1 MPDILDTIVARRR
14 EDLAR
19 LGPTLGQPIP
29 AVRERPVVPFLAE
42 KGAILEIKRASP
54 SKGDIAPHLDVPS
67 LCRQYRAAGA
77 RAVSVLTEPH
87 YFKGSLMDLLA
98 ASKSDTDRE
107 QPLAFLRKDFLLTE
121 EEIDVSY
128 RCGADAVLLIA
139 RILETDR
146 LMSMAGRAA
155 ELGLR
160 ALVEI
165 RTREDGEKLR
175 VVSRRY
181 QVLAG
186 VNARDLA
193 TFTIDPLV
201 PAALIGSIP
210 VQAVYESG
218 IRNPETARYAAR
230 LGFEGILVGEE
241 AARRPEAAAA
251 LVSAFQETRSDRVG
265 QFWRS
270 LAERREGLYKADGE
284 TPSANLEL
292 LAGGTVETALR
303 SRPLVKI
310 CGLTRLQDAQYAA
323 ELGADMLGFIF
334 AESKRT
340 ARPDLVREV
349 RRVLN
354 TGQVDAESP
363 LAGATRYTAV
373 HRNARPL
380 PLLVGVITELSS
392 PLAEAAIQLC
402 REGILDVLQWHG
414 DPLLESPLLQE
425 LPHYR
430 VLRIGAAD
438 DIEIAKRLIN
448 SGQVRLLLDTKVEGL
463 AGGTGTM
470 IRSELL
476 DALVEAMPDFK
487 ASGLWLAG
495 GLGPDTVGPVMDRYG
510 PELIDASSRLEAEP
524 GIKDPAKL
532 EAFFMELK
540 GAVSRVKQV
549 ENHIGVRG

>member
-1 MPDILDTIVARRR
+1 MPDILDTIIERRR
-14 EDLAR
+14 EDLER
-19 LGPTLGQPIP
+19 LGPTLGEHIP
-29 AVRERPVVPFLAE
+29 AKRERPVVPFLVE

-54 SKGDIAPHLDVPS
+54 SKGDIAPDLDVSS

-98 ASKSDTDRE
+98 ATRSDTE
-107 QPLAFLRKDFLLTE
+107 QTRPLAFLRKDFLLTE
-121 EEIDVSY
+121 EEIEVSY

-146 LMSMAGRAA
+146 LMSMARRAA

-165 RTREDGEKLR
+165 RSREDGEKLR
-175 VVSRRY
+175 VISKLY
-181 QVLAG
+181 PVLAG

-193 TFTIDPLV
+193 TFSIDPLV

-218 IRNPETARYAAR
+218 IRNSETARYAAR
-230 LGFEGILVGEE
+230 LGFQGILVGEE
-241 AARRPEAAAA
+241 VARRPEAAEA
-251 LVSAFQETRSDRVG
+251 LVSAFQETQVDRIG

-284 TPSANLEL
+284 TPSADQQG
-292 LAGGTVETALR
+292 LAGGTVETAPR

-310 CGLTRLQDAQYAA
+310 CGITRLEDAERAT
-323 ELGADMLGFIF
+323 ELGADMLGFVF

-340 ARPDLVREV
+340 ARPELVREV
-349 RRVLN
+349 RELLKNSMSLETSWFRAA
-354 TGQVDAESP
+354 GQSRISGSNGR
-363 LAGATRYTAV
+363 L
-373 HRNARPL
+373 L

-392 PLAEAAIQLC
+392 PLAKEALKLCKEGVLDAI
-402 REGILDVLQWHG
+402 QWHG
-414 DPLLESPLLQE
+414 DPLLESPVLQE

-430 VLRIGAAD
+430 VLRLGTSE
-438 DIEIAKRLIN
+438 DIATAKQLFG
-448 SGQVRLLLDTKVEGL
+448 SGLVRFLLDTKVEGL
-463 AGGTGTM
+463 AGGTGAM
-470 IRSELL
+470 IRAELL
-476 DALVEAMPDFK
+476 DSLLEALPDLK

-495 GLGPDTVGPVMDRYG
+495 GLGPDTVGPVVGRYQ

-524 GIKDPAKL
+524 GIKDPLKL
-532 EAFFMELK
+532 EAFFAELK
-540 GAVSRVKQV
+540 GASRVKQV
-549 ENHIGVRG
+549 ENQYGVIG

>member
-1 MPDILDTIVARRR
+1 MPDILDTIIERRR

-29 AVRERPVVPFLAE
+29 PVRERPVVPFLTE

-54 SKGDIAPHLDVPS
+54 SKGDIAPDLDVAS
-67 LCRQYRAAGA
+67 LCRQYRSAGA

-87 YFKGSLMDLLA
+87 YFKGSLKDLLA
-98 ASKSDTDRE
+98 ASRSDTDRE
-107 QPLAFLRKDFLLTE
+107 RPLAFLRKDFLLTE
-121 EEIDVSY
+121 EEVEVSY
-128 RCGADAVLLIA
+128 RCGAGAVLLIA

-175 VVSRRY
+175 AVCQRY
-181 QVLAG
+181 PVLAG

-210 VQAVYESG
+210 VHAVYESG

-230 LGFEGILVGEE
+230 LGFQGILVGEE

-251 LVSAFQETRSDRVG
+251 LVSAFQETQADRTG
-265 QFWRS
+265 HFWRS
-270 LAERREGLYKADGE
+270 LAERRDGVYKADGE
-284 TPSANLEL
+284 ATSANLEL
-292 LAGGTVETALR
+292 SAGGTVETASR

-310 CGLTRLQDAQYAA
+310 CGITRLQDAEGAA

-340 ARPDLVREV
+340 ARPELVREV
-349 RRVLN
+349 RKMLN
-354 TGQVDAESP
+354 SK
-363 LAGATRYTAV
+363 RRTASSV
-373 HRNARPL
+373 

-392 PLAEAAIQLC
+392 PLAKEAQRLC
-402 REGILDVLQWHG
+402 KEGILDAIQWHG
-414 DPLLESPLLQE
+414 DPLLESPVLHE

-430 VLRIGAAD
+430 VLRIGALE
-438 DIEIAKRLIN
+438 DIELAKRLIN
-448 SGQVRLLLDTKVEGL
+448 SGQVRILLDTKVEGF
-463 AGGTGTM
+463 AGGTGAM

-476 DALVEAMPDFK
+476 DAFLEAIPDLK
-487 ASGLWLAG
+487 TSGLWLAG
-495 GLGPDTVGPVMDRYG
+495 GLGPDTVGPVVDRYG
-510 PELIDASSRLEAEP
+510 LELIDASSRLEAEP

-532 EAFFMELK
+532 EAFFTELK
-540 GAVSRVKQV
+540 GAASRVKQV
-549 ENHIGVRG
+549 ENHIGVI